1 MGNGLLTFID
11 KKTLLN
17 DIFNSNELI
26 FYNNIND
33 LADKIIFYKNKD
45 EVRKKIARNGKNK
58 YFKLFNEKRI
68 SNYIVQKSFG
78 KDFSLL

>member
-1 MGNGLLTFID
+1 MFRLAIIPL
-11 KKTLLN
+11 LLN
-17 DIFNSNELI
+17 FITLYPQESKLDSQFHKERR
-26 FYNNIND
+26 
-33 LADKIIFYKNKD
+33 D